1 MKDQLDITEHE
12 LRLFSM
18 LDEILQ
24 TPHWMF
30 WRIHSLH
37 WKAKRY
43 AKEHCVNIS
52 GYTSL

>member
-1 MKDQLDITEHE
+1 MDQFNINEHE
-12 LRLFSM
+12 LRLIYM

-37 WKAKRY
+37 RKAKNF
-43 AKEHCVNIS
+43 AVEHNITI
-52 GYTSL
+52 TSPSN